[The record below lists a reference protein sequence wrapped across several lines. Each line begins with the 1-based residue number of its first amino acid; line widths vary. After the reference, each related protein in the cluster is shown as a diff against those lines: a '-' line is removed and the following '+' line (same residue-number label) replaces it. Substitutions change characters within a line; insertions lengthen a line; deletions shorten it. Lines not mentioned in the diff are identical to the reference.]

1 MRAADIQRRR
11 ADTPPDIDELSSRL
25 TALATRIDTL
35 NGGRRPQRLR
45 GNPADPAPPSLID
58 RLLAPEPE
66 NIRPAGRPPVE
77 PTMAVHR
84 DAAVHREPEERH
96 WPRLPVPGDDVQAA
110 PTPDFVQQISTQAIA
125 LREHEHRIAELTVIR
140 DRQAH
145 ELQQARDHLERQ
157 ALSIK
162 SLRELTGERDSEVA
176 ELARKLVEA
185 EADKV
190 TLESQ
195 LATALR
201 EANNASVRLA
211 ANEGALSNRATD
223 LSDANQLI
231 EDLRAELATT
241 QVAIA
246 TQVIAAEERLQRRYE
261 DERSALLSNT
271 ERRIADLQSV
281 IAERDERIA
290 AAEQDKAALGEEI
303 AALRALLNDSC
314 TELEAAAETI
324 AGKDSHIGFL
334 DTVIKVTRDNGEATV
349 KELAAEFDR
358 ERAAFER
365 ERQELIAKAR
375 NASAFQQDIAK
386 LLPRLLER
394 RAAA

>member
-45 GNPADPAPPSLID
+45 GNPADPAGPSLID

-66 NIRPAGRPPVE
+66 NIRPAGRPPVV
-77 PTMAVHR
+77 PTTAVHR
-84 DAAVHREPEERH
+84 DAEERH
-96 WPRLPVPGDDVQAA
+96 WPRLPVPGEDVQAA
-110 PTPDFVQQISTQAIA
+110 PDLAQQITTQAIA

-303 AALRALLNDSC
+303 AALRALLDDSC

-358 ERAAFER
+358 ERAAFARER
-365 ERQELIAKAR
+365 EELIAKAR